1 MTFRP
6 KPLSAGGTMHRRLW
20 SARLGASVCATT
32 AALLAQTPPPT
43 PQSSSQRDSAKS
55 ITVAGCIARAPQAPT
70 GTSGAAGAATATK
83 FVLTNAA
90 MSAAGTTGT
99 AGTPASAVASEY
111 KLDADDAKLTPH
123 VGHKVE
129 ITGTVE
135 AARAMTQAPAA
146 SAANAPTLKV
156 DNVKMVASTCP

>member
-1 MTFRP
+1 MQRI
-6 KPLSAGGTMHRRLW
+6 LSAT
-20 SARLGASVCATT
+20 LGAVVWATT

-43 PQSSSQRDSAKS
+43 PQSSSQRDAAKA
-55 ITVAGCIARAPQAPT
+55 ITVSGCIARAPQAAT
-70 GTSGAAGAATATK
+70 GTSGAAGAAGMATK

-90 MSAAGTTGT
+90 ISAAGTTGT
-99 AGTPASAVASEY
+99 AGTPASSVASEY

-129 ITGTVE
+129 ITGTVD
-135 AARAMTQAPAA
+135 AARTMTQPPAA